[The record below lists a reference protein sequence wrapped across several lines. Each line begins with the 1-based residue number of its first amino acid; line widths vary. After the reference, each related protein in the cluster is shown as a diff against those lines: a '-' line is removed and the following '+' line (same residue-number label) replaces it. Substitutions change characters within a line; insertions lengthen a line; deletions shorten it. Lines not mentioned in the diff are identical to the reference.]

1 MGDYIAALGLDQY
14 DGMYN
19 PGGLF
24 GRDQDRL
31 NSGYA
36 LEHTAYFDGTKF
48 ASYVQSQEPGQIFR
62 MIRKI
67 QRLNLTGWMSRSNR
81 QAVTAPELILISEH
95 KAQL

>member
-1 MGDYIAALGLDQY
+1 MDALELDQY
-14 DGMYN
+14 DGMSDSN
-19 PGGLF
+19 GLF

-48 ASYVQSQEPGQIFR
+48 AEVVQEQENAQIWW

-67 QRLNLTGWMSRSNR
+67 QRSNLMGWKNR
-81 QAVTAPELILISEH
+81 
-95 KAQL
+95 